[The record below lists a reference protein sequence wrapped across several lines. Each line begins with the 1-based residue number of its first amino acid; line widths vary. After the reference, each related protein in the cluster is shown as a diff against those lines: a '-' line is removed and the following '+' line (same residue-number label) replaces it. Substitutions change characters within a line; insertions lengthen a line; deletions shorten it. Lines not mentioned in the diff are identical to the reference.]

1 MTTPKPNVISVALI
15 EDNRLVSDGISLLLN
30 QVPDIR
36 VVFRRVVTGGSRGDA
51 SLLKGANPHVVLLD
65 LGLRNRDSL
74 RVIEEIKQELPASK
88 VIVMDLFPIDD
99 ELVELVKAGVS
110 GLLMKNA
117 TLDDFV
123 TTIRSVAEGAHVL
136 PPQVT
141 TTLFSQI
148 ANAATRRR
156 RPAAL
161 DTVRM
166 TRREREV
173 VNLIAEGLAN
183 KEIAVRLNIATYT
196 VKSHVRNIME
206 KLMLH
211 SRLQIAA
218 YVHRGGGEDHPVAA
232 TLSLRRAH

>member
-1 MTTPKPNVISVALI
+1 MTTPRPNVISVALI

-30 QVPDIR
+30 QVPDIN
-36 VVFRRVVTGGSRGDA
+36 VVFRRVVAGGSRGDA
-51 SLLKGANPHVVLLD
+51 SLLKGANPQVVLLN

-88 VIVMDLFPIDD
+88 VIVMDVFSIDD

-110 GLLMKNA
+110 GFIMKDA

-123 TTIRSVAEGAHVL
+123 TIIRSVADGAHVL
-136 PPQVT
+136 PPQMT
-141 TTLFSQI
+141 ATLSSQI
-148 ANAATRRR
+148 AKAEIGKR

-161 DTVRM
+161 DSVRM

-173 VNLIAEGLAN
+173 VNLIAEGLGN
-183 KEIAVRLNIATYT
+183 KEIAARLPIATHT

-218 YVHRGGGEDHPVAA
+218 YVHRGGIAIA
-232 TLSLRRAH
+232 RRAVASR